1 MVSLSGTVSAKSSDL
16 DCKMALA
23 DISDFQKPKQ
33 YDIIP
38 DEDVVVKDFVS
49 LTWTSSKDLLVC
61 RSYDGIPIHNLNIIY
76 SNYYF
81 GIFQTNRSLRR
92 T

>member
-1 MVSLSGTVSAKSSDL
+1 
-16 DCKMALA
+16 MALA
-23 DISDFQKPKQ
+23 DISDFREPKQ

-49 LTWTSSKDLLVC
+49 LTWTSNKDLLVC
-61 RSYDGIPIHNLNIIY
+61 RSYDGIPIHNLYY
-76 SNYYF
+76 SITYSCYYLE
-81 GIFQTNRSLRR
+81 IFQKNRPLKR